1 MGLNMIGR
9 NYIGSLYDSVEGL
22 LDVWYSQQM
31 GTFLGFYPG
40 APSSIPNIKLTAIF
54 NVQI

>member
-1 MGLNMIGR
+1 MIGR
-9 NYIGSLYDSVEGL
+9 NYIGSLYSPGEGL

-31 GTFLGFYPG
+31 GPFLGLYPG
-40 APSSIPNIKLTAIF
+40 APSEIPNIKFTTIF